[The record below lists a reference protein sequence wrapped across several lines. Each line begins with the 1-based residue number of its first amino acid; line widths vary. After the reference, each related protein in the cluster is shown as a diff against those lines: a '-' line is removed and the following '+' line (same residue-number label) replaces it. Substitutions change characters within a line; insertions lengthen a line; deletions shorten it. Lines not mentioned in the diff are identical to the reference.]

1 VKEQERSA
9 REGFRNWIADR
20 LQGTDF
26 VSRQLKDSEVDAL
39 AKGIGVQPDVLLAA
53 RVKWELT
60 RATEGAAQR
69 LGKKVA
75 GSKHY
80 QLEVRFPEEIH
91 KEWAGFAASRNVGG
105 SVLLRSIVHAYLR
118 GTYEPPQ
125 LVKYWHWR
133 GKRWPFSYRT
143 YEQKEKKKWPWRER
157 ALITIGARRAMKIR
171 SQLRGSGIETMARAL
186 ILASMAG
193 KFAQRGQL
201 ELVDSASMFDDETR
215 YYLGAAAR

>member
-1 VKEQERSA
+1 MRSEERRA

-26 VSRQLKDSEVDAL
+26 VSRPLKDSDVNAL
-39 AKGIGVQPDVLLAA
+39 ARDIGVQPDVLLAA
-53 RVKWELT
+53 RVKWQLT
-60 RATEGAAQR
+60 RATEGSAERRGQ
-69 LGKKVA
+69 KVA

-80 QLEVRFPEEIH
+80 QLEVRFPEEVH
-91 KEWAGFAASRNVGG
+91 KEWLELAASRSVGG

-133 GKRWPFSYRT
+133 GKTLRMGQNK
-143 YEQKEKKKWPWRER
+143 YEQDGHGKWPWRER
-157 ALITIGARRAMKIR
+157 ALVTLGSKRALKIR
-171 SQLRGSGIETMARAL
+171 SQLRGVGVETMARAL
-186 ILASMAG
+186 ILATMAG

-201 ELVDSASMFDDETR
+201 ELVDAASMWDDETR
-215 YYLGAAAR
+215 YNLGATAR